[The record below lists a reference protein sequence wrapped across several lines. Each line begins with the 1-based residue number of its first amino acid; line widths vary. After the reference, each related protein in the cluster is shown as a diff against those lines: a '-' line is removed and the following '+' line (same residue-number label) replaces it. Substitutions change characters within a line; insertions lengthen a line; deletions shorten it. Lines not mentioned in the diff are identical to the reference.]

1 MTLQDVADRI
11 NAHLVRLAQSQDVN
25 DLIRQW
31 GRSGLDPSAV
41 RSGSRVMVKYARFT
55 RKRDSMSK
63 TAAEAYLAA
72 LDAGFTGMHFDH
84 PEAKL

>member
-1 MTLQDVADRI
+1 MTLEEVAQHI
-11 NAHLVRLAQSQDVN
+11 NAHLVRLALSQDAN
-25 DLIRQW
+25 DLIRRW

-84 PEAKL
+84 PEIKL

>member
-1 MTLQDVADRI
+1 VKLKDIAERI
-11 NAHLVRLAQSQDVN
+11 NAHLVRLAQSQDAN
-25 DLIRQW
+25 DLIRRW

-41 RSGSRVMVKYARFT
+41 LSGSRVMVKYARFT

-72 LDAGFTGMHFDH
+72 LDVGFTGMHFDH
-84 PEAKL
+84 PEIKL